1 VSYIGPSWLTD
12 AVNRSNQ
19 SDEISCLN
27 KANASS
33 QVMAIDNI
41 VTNLAKNW
49 HPTGY
54 YRPAEVQTLLD
65 MFATEAEQAGIA
77 LRDAPLSTSDARELK
92 AQAFKDVVRR
102 YLDQS
107 QAYRQAL
114 KTAKTAGSNAID
126 APGLK
131 NWVIGSM
138 RSISDAYLTATVLH
152 CRQSWLEKWLDRA
165 YRGMAAIGGVA
176 FRILGVAANLAINV
190 VEAAEKAIGIAGV
203 IIKYAPYVGA
213 GLGAYL
219 LYNFVKK
226 KTTQ

>member
-1 VSYIGPSWLTD
+1 MD

-92 AQAFKDVVRR
+92 AQAFEDVARK

-107 QAYRQAL
+107 HGYKRAIAEARS
-114 KTAKTAGSNAID
+114 KGSSVID

-131 NWVIGSM
+131 DWVIRSM
-138 RSISDAYLTATVLH
+138 RSLSDAYLTATVLH

-165 YRGMAAIGGVA
+165 HRGMAAIGGAA

-190 VEAAEKAIGIAGV
+190 VEAAEATVGIVGK

-219 LYNFVKK
+219 LYSFIKK
-226 KTTQ
+226 RAK